1 MRRFYSDWRQGNKVY
16 VYTVPRLN
24 KKRGKILMGLCFCC
38 GIFSLVAQRISGL
51 EKQYWKVTLHVDKI
65 RVFFYLGAV
74 YCQNKNLQC
83 VNAAKYTSA
92 ILIQYPEGSL
102 VKSFAESGSF
112 MYICNKIFRLKST
125 EILENFNSI
134 NHYKFRELKSIFFN
148 KSSTTF
154 SATNS

>member
-1 MRRFYSDWRQGNKVY
+1 MFLLRN
-16 VYTVPRLN
+16 
-24 KKRGKILMGLCFCC
+24 
-38 GIFSLVAQRISGL
+38 IFSCGT
-51 EKQYWKVTLHVDKI
+51 EDFWI
-65 RVFFYLGAV
+65 RKTILKSNIACRQNQGFFYLGAV

-102 VKSFAESGSF
+102 VKSFAESGSY

-125 EILENFNSI
+125 EILEIFNSI